1 MNDTERQ
8 VSTIKENAKRQLLN
22 YPNVVGVGV
31 GKKND
36 EGETCI
42 SVMVREKKPLAAL
55 AVGTAIPKYVSKII
69 TDVVQVGDIR
79 ALQSRRDKWRP
90 APGGVSIGHYK
101 ITAGTLGTL
110 VEDRKSDA
118 EFILSNNHVL
128 ANSNNGVAGDPILQ
142 PGAYDGGS
150 VSNDTIASLYRF
162 VPINFGTGDGICP
175 WAEYYAKFGN
185 LVAKSLGSSH
195 RVSVSR
201 INPRAVNYVDA
212 AIALP
217 LDQSYVEDRIIDV
230 GEANGTAPATL
241 GLDVTK
247 SGRTTETTHG
257 NITLIN
263 ATIQVQYGSQ
273 IAVFEDQIVSGFMS
287 QGGDSGSLL
296 VTRYGGTKAVGLLF
310 AGSDQATIYN
320 PIQRVLD
327 ALEVKI

>member
-1 MNDTERQ
+1 
-8 VSTIKENAKRQLLN
+8 
-22 YPNVVGVGV
+22 
-31 GKKND
+31 
-36 EGETCI
+36 
-42 SVMVREKKPLAAL
+42 
-55 AVGTAIPKYVSKII
+55 
-69 TDVVQVGDIR
+69 
-79 ALQSRRDKWRP
+79 
-90 APGGVSIGHYK
+90 
-101 ITAGTLGTL
+101 
-110 VEDRKSDA
+110 
-118 EFILSNNHVL
+118 
-128 ANSNNGVAGDPILQ
+128 
-142 PGAYDGGS
+142 
-150 VSNDTIASLYRF
+150 
-162 VPINFGTGDGICP
+162 
-175 WAEYYAKFGN
+175 
-185 LVAKSLGSSH
+185 
-195 RVSVSR
+195 
-201 INPRAVNYVDA
+201 
-212 AIALP
+212 
-217 LDQSYVEDRIIDV
+217 VEDRIIDV